1 MLIIKA
7 ALECKMIILENLFD
21 VEQHVVGEKK
31 NTAPILIGLAVI

>member
-21 VEQHVVGEKK
+21 VEQHVVGEK

>member
-31 NTAPILIGLAVI
+31 TPFPF